1 MHGGGAHGSWR
12 RVSVA
17 RSSRALALRVFV
29 KPKNGVRVRVSV
41 LAIYPISESR
51 RSEFGDRTDPTGAHR
66 ATPNSAQKC
75 RLPRDRDNPGPQ
87 PTHTHVPENKH
98 TCRRRTTSAGAREES
113 SLGQSTQDS
122 SRACV
127 INKLLNRMRSPCS
140 AHRAPRTHDPGTP
153 KKATTLLPK
162 SSAAAE
168 REGAI
173 NSRARSRG
181 GAQAPRFP
189 AVFI

>member
-87 PTHTHVPENKH
+87 PTHTRPGEQTHVPPPHYISGGERGELSWPIHSRLITRMCNK
-98 TCRRRTTSAGAREES
+98 
-113 SLGQSTQDS
+113 
-122 SRACV
+122 
-127 INKLLNRMRSPCS
+127 
-140 AHRAPRTHDPGTP
+140 
-153 KKATTLLPK
+153 
-162 SSAAAE
+162 
-168 REGAI
+168 
-173 NSRARSRG
+173 
-181 GAQAPRFP
+181 
-189 AVFI
+189 

>member
-75 RLPRDRDNPGPQ
+75 RATATTPAHSPH
-87 PTHTHVPENKH
+87 THTS
-98 TCRRRTTSAGAREES
+98 RRTNTRAAAALHQRGRES